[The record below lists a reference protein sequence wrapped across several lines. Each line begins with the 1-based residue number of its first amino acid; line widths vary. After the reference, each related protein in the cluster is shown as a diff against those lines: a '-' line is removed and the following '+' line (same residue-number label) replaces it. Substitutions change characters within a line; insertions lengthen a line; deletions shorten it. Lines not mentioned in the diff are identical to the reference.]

1 MKTMLSTVL
10 VALGL
15 TFGATAFAAE
25 PAEVQPAAAHVE
37 AKKGGVERKDRKR
50 ERHAKKGERKGEH
63 RHHKGH
69 RHARRHR
76 HERRER

>member
-15 TFGATAFAAE
+15 TFGANVFAAE
-25 PAEVQPAAAHVE
+25 PAEAQPAAAHVE

-50 ERHAKKGERKGEH
+50 ERHAKKGERKGD
-63 RHHKGH
+63 RKHHKGH
-69 RHARRHR
+69 RHARRHCQ
-76 HERRER
+76 ERRDR